1 MKRLFMTNDV
11 GIFEVRRLIRIG
23 DSLSQLANVIFLGG
37 HPNESL
43 SGRAWRT
50 QSKWRYVI
58 DAILWFDKD
67 HCQNSYL
74 NDLEYAKTIIQNNK
88 ENS

>member
-1 MKRLFMTNDV
+1 MSYV
-11 GIFEVRRLIRIG
+11 IRIG
-23 DSLSQLANVIFLGG
+23 DSLSQVMNVIFLNG

-50 QSKWRYVI
+50 RSVWYLII

-67 HCQNSYL
+67 HCQTAYL
-74 NDLEYAKTIIQNNK
+74 NDLYYARQLVGDNYGSTT
-88 ENS
+88 